1 MFNPTHYTKNI
12 EKIRKEYPNF
22 NHYGD
27 TWVVEI
33 YSQICEEQLIKEFI
47 TQTIPLDK
55 TLETL
60 HSRFKEKYSKVLKKG
75 HEHFTVCF
83 SKIGQN
89 QFLNIDEVIKFLD
102 SFGWFPAL
110 VNGYKFG
117 KNPLE
122 HFIFNS
128 KTIEIDFE
136 PRYDLR
142 IFPTE
147 NKIYHLTFDIHWNN
161 IEDKGLTPK
170 NKSKISN
177 HAERIYFINEYNERE
192 FDRLGKFLYNTLNIE
207 TKKYIKECYVLE
219 INISELK
226 KEKQFYRDPNY
237 SLGIWTYENI
247 PPFYIKVIEKIEI
260 NSELN

>member
-1 MFNPTHYTKNI
+1 MSRLTSYIQAI

-27 TWVVEI
+27 QWILEI
-33 YSQICEEQLIKEFI
+33 YSQICEEQLIKEYI

-60 HSRFKEKYSKVLKKG
+60 HSRFSGKYFKASKKG
-75 HEHFTVCF
+75 HERFTVYF
-83 SKIGQN
+83 TKIEQN
-89 QFLNIDEVIKFLD
+89 QFLNIDEIINFLD

-117 KNPLE
+117 KNSLKQ
-122 HFIFNS
+122 FISDS

-142 IFPTE
+142 IFPE
-147 NKIYHLTFDIHWNN
+147 EDKIYHLTFDVYWDS

-177 HAERIYFINEYNERE
+177 HAERIYFIEKYNERE
-192 FDRLGKFLYNTLNIE
+192 FSRLGKFLYNTLNVK
-207 TKKYIKECYVLE
+207 TKKHVKECYVLE
-219 INISELK
+219 IDISGLK
-226 KEKQFYRDPNY
+226 KEKQFYKDPNY

-247 PPFYIKVIEKIEI
+247 PPIYIKIIKKIEI
-260 NSELN
+260 K